1 MVFAQSES
9 VVRALD
15 RARQLTN
22 PNSSM
27 SNQAIIGAQTEANA
41 AAVTP
46 VEAGAFG
53 SFASNVALT
62 IVTRLLMLVGVVGSS
77 VIVARWLGP
86 EGLGSLAVL
95 NTTIVLALTIGSLGL
110 TSANT
115 YFIAKDRKTLAPV
128 WANAIVFA
136 IFGGTLVAV
145 AVVALAKLDLQL
157 FNGVSVDLILIAAL
171 SIPFQFL
178 LSLGLNVLLA
188 MDRIRQ
194 LNLLDAMAPAFA
206 LFNAIVVLVILHS
219 NLRVLVSFNTA
230 ATVVLSA
237 GMLWAI
243 ARLVAR
249 LKAGAAFR
257 PDGQLFKDA
266 ISYGLR
272 FCIPLIAA
280 ILIFRVD
287 LLIVNHFRGAAQA
300 GVYAVASQVAN
311 LLTMLPGVIAMLL
324 FPRVASYQDPHGV
337 FATRVTRHV
346 SFVMLI
352 MCASAAASSFLLP
365 LIYGARFAD
374 ATIQLLI
381 LLPGVCLIGIESV
394 LVQHFTG
401 TGLPVAIPVFWLVT
415 LAVNLGLNLALVP
428 VFGARGAAVTSTLS
442 YTLIFVLVAVYF
454 WLKTGHRP
462 VEIFLLRG
470 DELRDLFGKL
480 HHVVFST

>member
-1 MVFAQSES
+1 MSENKN
-9 VVRALD
+9 L
-15 RARQLTN
+15 
-22 PNSSM
+22 
-27 SNQAIIGAQTEANA
+27 QTCSA

-53 SFASNVALT
+53 SFASGVALT
-62 IVTRLLMLVGVVGSS
+62 IGTRLLMLVGVVGSS

-86 EGLGSLAVL
+86 EGLGALAVL
-95 NTTIVLALTIGSLGL
+95 NTMIVLALTIGSLGL

-115 YFIAKDRKTLAPV
+115 YFIARDRKTLGPV

-136 IFGGTLVAV
+136 IFGGILVAV
-145 AVVALAKLDLQL
+145 AVVALAQINPAL
-157 FNGVSVDLILIAAL
+157 FGGVSADLILIAAV

-194 LNLLDAMAPAFA
+194 LNFLDAMAPAFA
-206 LFNAIVVLVILHS
+206 LFNAIVVLVILRS
-219 NLRVLVSFNTA
+219 NLKVLVSFNTG
-230 ATVVLSA
+230 ATVVLS
-237 GMLWAI
+237 GCMLWAI

-249 LKAGAAFR
+249 QKERTAFR
-257 PDGQLFKDA
+257 PDGRLFKDA

-272 FCIPLIAA
+272 FYIPLMAA

-287 LLIVNHFRGAAQA
+287 LLIVNHFRGAAET

-324 FPRVASYQDPHGV
+324 FPRVASYQDPRGE
-337 FATRVTRHV
+337 FAIRVTRHV

-352 MCASAAASSFLLP
+352 MCAAAAAGSFLLP
-365 LIYGARFAD
+365 LIYGVRFAD
-374 ATIQLLI
+374 ATVQLLI

-401 TGLPVAIPVFWLVT
+401 TGLPLAIPIFWLIT
-415 LAVNLGLNLALVP
+415 LAISLGLNFALVP
-428 VFGARGAAVTSTLS
+428 GFGARGAAVTSTIS
-442 YTLIFVLVAVYF
+442 YALIFVLVAGYF
-454 WLKTGHRP
+454 CMKTGRRP
-462 VEIFLLRG
+462 GEIFLLRSR
-470 DELRDLFGKL
+470 ELRNLLVQVRLVSPTKT
-480 HHVVFST
+480 HE

>member
-1 MVFAQSES
+1 VLRTLADRMSALLEIALSEDKNS
-9 VVRALD
+9 VTV
-15 RARQLTN
+15 
-22 PNSSM
+22 S
-27 SNQAIIGAQTEANA
+27 A

-46 VEAGAFG
+46 IDAGAFG
-53 SFASNVALT
+53 SFASGVALT
-62 IVTRLLMLVGVVGSS
+62 VLTRLLMLLGTVGAS

-95 NTTIVLALTIGSLGL
+95 NTMIVLALAIGSLGL

-115 YFIAKDRKTLAPV
+115 YFIAKDRQTLAPV

-136 IFGGTLVAV
+136 LCGGTLVAF
-145 AVVALAKLDLQL
+145 AVLALAKFAPSLFAGVPLDLI
-157 FNGVSVDLILIAAL
+157 VIAVL

-194 LNLLDAMAPAFA
+194 LNLMDAMAPALA
-206 LFNAIVVLVILHS
+206 LFNAIVVLLILRS
-219 NLRVLVSFNTA
+219 NLKVLVSFNTA
-230 ATVVLSA
+230 ATVGLSA
-237 GMLWAI
+237 GMLWTI
-243 ARLVAR
+243 RRLVAR
-249 LKAGAAFR
+249 QKERMPFR
-257 PDGQLFKDA
+257 PNAALFKGA
-266 ISYGLR
+266 ITYGLK
-272 FCIPLIAA
+272 FFIPLVTA

-287 LLIVNHFRGAAQA
+287 LLIVNHFRGAAEA

-324 FPRVASYQDPHGV
+324 FPRVASHQDPRGE
-337 FATRVTRHV
+337 FAIKVTRHV

-352 MCASAAASSFLLP
+352 MCGVVAAGSFLLP

-401 TGLPVAIPVFWLVT
+401 TGLPVAIPVFWLIT
-415 LAVNLGLNLALVP
+415 LAVSIGFNLALVP
-428 VFGARGAAVTSTLS
+428 VFGARGAAVTSTIS
-442 YTLIFVLVAVYF
+442 YSLIFLFVAVYF
-454 WLKTGHRP
+454 CLKTGRRP
-462 VEIFLLRG
+462 VEIFLLRSR
-470 DELRDLFGKL
+470 ELRDLLVHARIATPIKAPE
-480 HHVVFST
+480 